1 MPKYVT
7 ISVPAEVK
15 KVLEKAKGRDEW
27 GEFLLSLY
35 SEATGFNSR
44 RAFEELASL
53 LAPEDLESI
62 LKSSREFR
70 ERLAFR
76 SATSD

>member
-1 MPKYVT
+1 MGKYAT
-7 ISVPAEVK
+7 ISVPADIK
-15 KVLEKAKGRDEW
+15 RVLEKTKGKHEW

-35 SEATGFNSR
+35 SEATGFTSK

-53 LAPEDLESI
+53 LTTEDLESI

-76 SATSD
+76 SATNG

>member
-1 MPKYVT
+1 MQRHTVGKYAT
-7 ISVPAEVK
+7 ISVPADVK
-15 KVLEKAKGRDEW
+15 KVLEKAKGRYEW

-44 RAFEELASL
+44 RAFEELTGL
-53 LAPEDLESI
+53 LTTEDLEPI
-62 LKSSREFR
+62 LRSSREFG

-76 SATSD
+76 